1 MPYVTDFHTLP
12 QNGTSLALGNFD
24 GVHIGHRAVIGAAV
38 QMARR
43 WDFLPGAVVFRE
55 HPQKALRGA
64 APARLCD
71 DRMRLL
77 AFENAGAK
85 AVCVLDFEEIM
96 PLSPEAFVEQIL
108 VRRLHARALSCG
120 YDYRFGGGGA
130 GDAGR
135 LRELCLHH
143 DIRFSMTDEVDFG
156 GLPVSSTRIRAAL
169 EQGRMEEANAMLG
182 RPFCYDFTVV
192 GGDRRGRKLGAPTIN
207 QFFPEGF
214 VVPKFGVYASKTL
227 LKGECH
233 PSVTNIGLRPTIG
246 TQSLRS
252 ETYIMDFS
260 GDLYGQNI
268 EVSLMHFLRGEVKF
282 DSLDGLR
289 AQIAADAQAVRNLV
303 EVGEHQ
309 NAGNTGG
316 TV

>member
-1 MPYVTDFHTLP
+1 MPYVTNFHTLP
-12 QNGTSLALGNFD
+12 QTGTSLALGNFD
-24 GVHIGHRAVIGAAV
+24 GVHTGHCAVISEAV

-43 WDFLPGAVVFRE
+43 WELLPGAVVFRE
-55 HPQKALRGA
+55 HPQAVLRGC

-71 DRMRLL
+71 DRMRLR
-77 AFENAGAK
+77 AFEAAGAQ
-85 AVCVLDFEEIM
+85 AICVVDFQEIM
-96 PLSPEAFVEQIL
+96 RLSPEAFVEQIL

-120 YDYRFGGGGA
+120 YDYRFGGGCT
-130 GDAGR
+130 GDAAK
-135 LRELCLHH
+135 LRELCQGYG
-143 DIRFSMTDEVDFG
+143 IRFSMAEEVDFC

-169 EQGRMEEANAMLG
+169 EQGRPEEANAMLG

-207 QFFPEGF
+207 QFFPSGF

-227 LKGECH
+227 VEGRYH
-233 PSVTNIGLRPTIG
+233 PSVTNIGMRPTIG

-268 EVSLMHFLRGEVKF
+268 EVSLLHFLRGEVRF
-282 DSLDGLR
+282 ESLDALR
-289 AQIAADAQAVRNLV
+289 AQIAADAQAARNFV
-303 EVGEHQ
+303 QAEEAS
-309 NAGNTGG
+309 NA
-316 TV
+316 

>member
-24 GVHIGHRAVIGAAV
+24 GVHIGHRAVIGEAV

-43 WDFLPGAVVFRE
+43 WGLLPGAVVFQE
-55 HPQKALRGA
+55 HPQKALRGQ

-71 DRMRLL
+71 DQMRLR
-77 AFENAGAK
+77 AFEAAGAK
-85 AVCVLDFEEIM
+85 AVCVIDFEEVM
-96 PLSPEAFVEQIL
+96 SLTPEAFVEQIL
-108 VRRLHARALSCG
+108 VCRLHARALSCG
-120 YDYRFGGGGA
+120 YDYRFGGGCT

-135 LRELCLHH
+135 LRELCLCHG
-143 DIRFSMTDEVDFG
+143 IRFSMAEEVDFG

-169 EQGRMEEANAMLG
+169 EQGRTEEANAMLG

-227 LKGECH
+227 VEGQYH

-260 GDLYGQNI
+260 GDLYGRKI
-268 EVSLMHFLRGEVKF
+268 EVSLMHFLRGEVCF
-282 DSLDGLR
+282 DSLDALR
-289 AQIAADAQAVRNLV
+289 AQIAADARAVRNLV
-303 EVGEHQ
+303 QVEE
-309 NAGNTGG
+309 
-316 TV
+316 